1 MTDPIPRQET
11 EVEAAWTR
19 VWRTL
24 LIRGI
29 ILVLV
34 VAALGMGIGWLV
46 SGMTGLVGGAVGG
59 GLAAVFIIITLVIM
73 YLGRNMGLTA
83 IAGFLGIGFLF
94 RAFIIMI
101 VIWRIKDAT
110 LLAHILRDGRH
121 IVPRGDDVIRPG
133 DRVLVVTTLKQLT
146 RLEDIFLSPREAAS
160 ER

>member
-1 MTDPIPRQET
+1 VTDPILTTKRA

-46 SGMTGLVGGAVGG
+46 SGIHRTPRRSRRRG
-59 GLAAVFIIITLVIM
+59 I
-73 YLGRNMGLTA
+73 GRRVHHRHSGHHVPRTEHGTDRQSPGSSA
-83 IAGFLGIGFLF
+83 IGFLF
-94 RAFIIMI
+94 KAFIFMI

-110 LLAHILRDGRH
+110 WLDGTVAFFTIVVAVIGLHLDRRGAHGRQRDEFRTSIPMLG
-121 IVPRGDDVIRPG
+121 
-133 DRVLVVTTLKQLT
+133 
-146 RLEDIFLSPREAAS
+146 
-160 ER
+160 

>member
-1 MTDPIPRQET
+1 VTDPTSRPET

-46 SGMTGLVGGAVGG
+46 SGSTGLLGGAVGG
-59 GLAAVFIIITLVIM
+59 GLAAVFIIVTLVIM
-73 YLGRNMGLTA
+73 YLGRNMGLTT
-83 IAGFLGIGFLF
+83 IAGLLGVGFLF
-94 RAFIIMI
+94 KAFIFMI

-110 LLAHILRDGRH
+110 WLDGTVAFFT
-121 IVPRGDDVIRPG
+121 IVVAVLSTSIVEALTVVKG
-133 DRVLVVTTLKQLT
+133 RVPYV
-146 RLEDIFLSPREAAS
+146 DPDAG
-160 ER
+160 